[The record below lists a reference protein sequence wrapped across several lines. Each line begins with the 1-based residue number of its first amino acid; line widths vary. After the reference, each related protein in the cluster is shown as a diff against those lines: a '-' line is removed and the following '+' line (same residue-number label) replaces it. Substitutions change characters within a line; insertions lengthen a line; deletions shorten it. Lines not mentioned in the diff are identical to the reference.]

1 MLFKSH
7 QLIWKAL
14 PVLMC
19 VCTVCDRERETQRE
33 RGGIERELVCC
44 LSLQGEQRGDYVSLL
59 SCVLTFRMLLN
70 FNRLSSGFTDYS
82 YWGWIHYSGF
92 TSHCVFTKITITP
105 ARFTHRCIYTCTYMH
120 VCIYARSLQ
129 VLAHRVVKINALVWM
144 RHYCSNAF

>member
-19 VCTVCDRERETQRE
+19 ACTVCDRETHTQSERERE
-33 RGGIERELVCC
+33 RGGIEREFVCC

-92 TSHCVFTKITITP
+92 TSHCAFTKNHNHTCTLHTP
-105 ARFTHRCIYTCTYMH
+105 MHILYTCTCARMCTNAYMH
-120 VCIYARSLQ
+120 APPR
-129 VLAHRVVKINALVWM
+129 
-144 RHYCSNAF
+144 CSHTELWR